1 MEVST
6 SILCNL
12 TIFTHAKPRNYQG
25 VAQIS
30 INPRGDCDARD
41 APEIHSQGMS
51 SEQSFRLCDEE
62 ILLRQSLQRC
72 STSLYHLV

>member
-1 MEVST
+1 MIST
-6 SILCNL
+6 SL
-12 TIFTHAKPRNYQG
+12 TNA
-25 VAQIS
+25 S
-30 INPRGDCDARD
+30 DARD

-62 ILLRQSLQRC
+62 NLLRQSLQRC

>member
-1 MEVST
+1 MEAST

-12 TIFTHAKPRNYQG
+12 AIFMYAKPRNYQG
-25 VAQIS
+25 VALIS
-30 INPRGDCDARD
+30 INPRDLRDARD
-41 APEIHSQGMS
+41 AHEIHSQGRL

-62 ILLRQSLQRC
+62 NLLRQSLQRC